1 MLLHLKKLNILNEGY
16 GKTSISVEN
25 VYINPTHIISV
36 RDYKGINNF
45 LLKEGKEDLQ
55 AGSYCL
61 VTLNVANSVEE
72 MIVVGTSKQIHSSL
86 QTGRGKELLNG

>member
-16 GKTSISVEN
+16 GKTSVSIEN

-36 RDYKGINNF
+36 RDYQGINSF
-45 LLKEGKEDLQ
+45 LLKEGVDDLHTD
-55 AGSYCL
+55 SYSL
-61 VTLNVANSVEE
+61 VTLNIANAVEE

-86 QTGRGKELLNG
+86 QGNSKKELLNG